1 MGTRAEG
8 VIRIFISY
16 RRDDASA
23 NAGRLCDWLQR
34 QFKPDNVFLDV
45 DTIAPG
51 DDFPKVLRETLAKT
65 DVLVAVVGKAWATI
79 CDAAGRRRIA
89 NADDFVALEVATAL
103 ERGIKVIPVLVGGA
117 SMPKAE
123 DLPPRLAKLA
133 DCNAVPID
141 DSRFRQDF
149 DNLVDGILGR
159 PRGFARRELDRL
171 QRGMR
176 VLKAGSLLAP
186 ALALAL
192 LLTAWM
198 QVFDFLLLDTR
209 VASYSMWLGERFAAA
224 PAESPVVLV
233 AIDDETEKRLRKY
246 ERTASWRLDHAKV
259 IDRLIELG
267 ARTIAFDI
275 YIENPVG
282 DGSADLALAAAIAR
296 AGERKV
302 PVIVGIRG
310 FSSGAPTV
318 LPALQSVTAGKDSL
332 TGSLCIGNRLGY
344 AFYAPLAIDANR
356 RSRHERPAVNPALGL
371 MAVHPGKLEAIDEER
386 GEIRIR
392 DSTTHDDRFAPY
404 SLLQREDRS
413 DKCPTLG
420 QGPLASDGKPAAAAT
435 VAMLLLRLAPNGY
448 WHEPAR
454 RISYAN
460 VLDSAPGAVLP
471 PLAGKIA
478 LVGVTLRD
486 EDKHDVVRGW
496 TTERV
501 YGMELHADTIA
512 NLSRGIAVRPLGPT
526 AQWVLMLALAAAGA
540 ALSFVLF
547 DRPRWQR
554 RLVLAALLVVY
565 AAAGVACYLAFD
577 ILLNTLYD
585 ISAFALAYAWIS
597 RLQRKAPG
605 VLAEGSS

>member
-1 MGTRAEG
+1 VTR
-8 VIRIFISY
+8 VFISY

-45 DTIAPG
+45 DKIAPG
-51 DDFPKVLRETLAKT
+51 DDFPEVLREKLAAT
-65 DVLVAVVGKAWATI
+65 HVLVAVIGKAWATI
-79 CDAAGRRRIA
+79 CDAAGHRRIA
-89 NADDFVALEVATAL
+89 NANDFVALEVATAL

-117 SMPKAE
+117 TMPRAE
-123 DLPPRLAKLA
+123 ELPPRLAKLV
-133 DCNAVPID
+133 DCNAVAID
-141 DSRFRQDF
+141 DGRFRQDF

-186 ALALAL
+186 LLALAL
-192 LLTAWM
+192 LFTAWT
-198 QVFDFLLLDTR
+198 QLFDFLLLDTR

-224 PAESPVVLV
+224 PAESALVLV
-233 AIDDETEKRLRKY
+233 AIDDETERRLGKF
-246 ERTASWRLDHAKV
+246 ERTPAWRLDHAKL
-259 IDRLIELG
+259 IDRLVALG
-267 ARTIAFDI
+267 ARTIAFDL
-275 YIENPVG
+275 YIENPIG
-282 DGSADLALAAAIAR
+282 DGSADSALAAAIAR
-296 AGERKV
+296 AEERKV

-310 FSSGAPTV
+310 FAAGVPTV
-318 LPALQSVTAGKDSL
+318 LPALESARTQKDSL

-344 AFYAPLAIDANR
+344 AFYAPLAIDAQR
-356 RSRHERPAVNPALGL
+356 RSEHERPAVNPALGL

-392 DSTTHDDRFAPY
+392 DSITHDDRFAAY
-404 SLLQREDRS
+404 SVLQREDRS

-420 QGPLASDGKPAAAAT
+420 QGPLKNDGTPAASAT
-435 VAMLLLRLAPNGY
+435 VASLLLRLSPSGY
-448 WHEPAR
+448 WREPSR
-454 RISYAN
+454 RISYVN
-460 VLDSAPGAVLP
+460 VLDSGPGATLP
-471 PLAGKIA
+471 ALAGKIV
-478 LVGVTLRD
+478 LIGVTLRD
-486 EDKHDVVRGW
+486 EDRHAVVRGW
-496 TTERV
+496 TTEKV
-501 YGMELHADTIA
+501 YGAELHADTIA

-526 AQWVLMLALAAAGA
+526 AQWVVMLALAAAGA

-554 RLVLAALLVVY
+554 RLVLAMLLLVY

-585 ISAFALAYAWIS
+585 IAAFAPSYVWLS
-597 RLQRKAPG
+597 RLQRKALEP
-605 VLAEGSS
+605 VAEGSS